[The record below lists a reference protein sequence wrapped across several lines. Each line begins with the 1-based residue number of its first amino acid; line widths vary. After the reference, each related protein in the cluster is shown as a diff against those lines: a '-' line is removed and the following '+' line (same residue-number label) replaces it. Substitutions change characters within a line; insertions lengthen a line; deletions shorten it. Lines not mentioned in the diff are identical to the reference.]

1 MVLLPRVNAYGD
13 EGVRLPVFGAHGYG
27 VGAGLL
33 HVAWAVGSTTP
44 TSPMPSAT
52 PTSSATSTLRHSF
65 YVVAA
70 VVTVVRLMSRNLRLS
85 PTAPAPASTP
95 ASTPAPTP
103 TTSSA
108 RLVVLAVM

>member
-33 HVAWAVGSTTP
+33 DVAGAVGSTTP

-70 VVTVVRLMSRNLRLS
+70 VVTVVRHMSAKRSRS
-85 PTAPAPASTP
+85 PTAAPP